1 MEARGA
7 LVSDKQR
14 ARTQAK
20 ASTRASGFSVQP
32 QIDYPSLKLFVTV
45 GFLLPLTARGVQLD
59 ERTELA
65 LCAPKYRLSRITLI
79 LQGMMHSHGTRWS
92 LLRRLE
98 ILLALTKTGK
108 FNQLIDCLER

>member
-14 ARTQAK
+14 VRTQAK

-45 GFLLPLTARGVQLD
+45 GFLLPLTARGVQLPVV

-65 LCAPKYRLSRITLI
+65 LCAPKYRFSRITLI
-79 LQGMMHSHGTRWS
+79 LQGMMNPMVLDGVCYADWRYFSP
-92 LLRRLE
+92 
-98 ILLALTKTGK
+98 
-108 FNQLIDCLER
+108 